1 MTPDKTAILLMEYLD
16 GTLSEDARQ
25 ELELQLAQDA
35 ELRQELAELQ
45 AVLTQMEQMPEEEP
59 STELTRRFNQYL
71 LAEQSQ
77 IQSPNWRGRI
87 FTFHALPRVELQA
100 AAAIALLLV
109 GLGFGW
115 FWRVN
120 QRQQAELVAL
130 RNEMNSTQKM
140 LVLSMLEQ
148 PSASER
154 IQAVNVLEE
163 QKKAD
168 PEVLKALIHTL
179 TFDDMVN
186 VRMKA
191 AQALSSFSDEP
202 AARKALINS
211 LSSETSPEVQITIIE
226 LLVEIGDKKALP
238 TLRSVSEDEKKMDF
252 VRQQAASGVER
263 LL

>member
-25 ELELQLAQDA
+25 ELEFQLKQDA
-35 ELRQELAELQ
+35 ELRQELATLK
-45 AVLTQMEQMPEEEP
+45 AVLTQMEQLPEEQP
-59 STELTRRFNQYL
+59 SVELDQRFNQYL
-71 LAEQSQ
+71 LGEQSRLK
-77 IQSPNWRGRI
+77 SPNWRGRI
-87 FTFHALPRVELQA
+87 FSFHALPRIELQA

-120 QRQQAELVAL
+120 QRQQAEIVAL
-130 RNEMNSTQKM
+130 RDEMHSTQKM

-163 QKKAD
+163 QKHAD

-191 AQALSSFSDEP
+191 AQALSTFADEP

-211 LSSETSPEVQITIIE
+211 LSSESSPEVQITIIE
-226 LLVEIGDKKALP
+226 LLVELGDKRALP